1 MSCGSL
7 VNCLFIAG
15 INKNAELKNTNT
27 SSYRLVKNV
36 QILSSELNASRQNFK
51 RKYEKNP
58 KYSSLFKNEKVIKF
72 GKVLAQVTP
81 FPMDTN
87 RKPTLPMPQD
97 LIGLPDTMGR
107 SASPTRG
114 ITEKDTLYLR
124 IQFYDEETDN
134 MDSTA

>member
-15 INKNAELKNTNT
+15 VNKSAELKNTNT
-27 SSYRLVKNV
+27 FSYRLVKNV

-51 RKYEKNP
+51 RKYEKLP
-58 KYSSLFKNEKVIKF
+58 KYSSLFRNEKVIKF
-72 GKVLAQVTP
+72 GKVLAA
-81 FPMDTN
+81 
-87 RKPTLPMPQD
+87 PTSTGIDAKRNITSPIPQD
-97 LIGLPDTMGR
+97 LISSPDTMGR